1 MTVAEAMQIEM
12 VFYDKQ
18 SSTEDEVFAFTEAL
32 GLLIEETK
40 NPRYMMELGGCYY
53 EEKRFDLV
61 LNYYEMAAEYNYPE
75 ADICLGYKAQS
86 ENAGIII
93 PFM

>member
-32 GLLIEETK
+32 GLLIGETK
-40 NPRYMMELGGCYY
+40 NPRYMMGLGGFYY
-53 EEKRFDLV
+53 EEKRFDLA
-61 LNYYEMAAEYNYPE
+61 LKYYEMAAEYNFSEGDPYP
-75 ADICLGYKAQS
+75 Q
-86 ENAGIII
+86 
-93 PFM
+93 